1 MAKLCDQYQD
11 SNLWKDVFDL
21 SQIAVESVCN
31 NSHPLNAATA
41 GIAAR
46 LPATLA
52 NAALAPNTDIVA
64 CLSRVLEDLV
74 LLEHHAALTG
84 LNLPPAKLDDLKNR
98 VITLLEDE
106 EDGDDDD
113 YYDEDE
119 D

>member
-1 MAKLCDQYQD
+1 MANLCDQYQD
-11 SNLWKDVFDL
+11 SKLWKDVFAL
-21 SQIAVESVCN
+21 SQIAVESVSQ
-31 NSHPLNAATA
+31 NSHPLNPATA
-41 GIAAR
+41 EIAAR

-52 NAALAPNTDIVA
+52 NAALAPATDIVA
-64 CLSRVLEDLV
+64 CLGQVLEDLV

-84 LNLPPAKLDDLKNR
+84 IKLPPAKLDDLKNR